1 MPLTKSRP
9 SPRPAA
15 SSTFSDAADKSL
27 RRDRKKKQK
36 DRSAENKIAPVHHER
51 QRSRALQP
59 QSAMGVTTT
68 ITAAMNDDNDGE
80 DSAEDDTEESGA
92 IGASAAGTGRFA
104 RPDYL
109 LQGLLARARKRV
121 KERGGRINVAEGDG
135 ERVSEREVFL
145 TLPVNNR

>member
-1 MPLTKSRP
+1 
-9 SPRPAA
+9 
-15 SSTFSDAADKSL
+15 
-27 RRDRKKKQK
+27 
-36 DRSAENKIAPVHHER
+36 
-51 QRSRALQP
+51 
-59 QSAMGVTTT
+59 MGVTTT

-121 KERGGRINVAEGDG
+121 KERGGRVNVTGTEGGDG